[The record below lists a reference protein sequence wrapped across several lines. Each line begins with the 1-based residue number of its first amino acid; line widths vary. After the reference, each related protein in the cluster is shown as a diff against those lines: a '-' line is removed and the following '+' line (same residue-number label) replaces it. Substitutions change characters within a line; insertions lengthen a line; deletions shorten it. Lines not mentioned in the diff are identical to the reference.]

1 MNKLIGKIFIIVL
14 LAGFM
19 LQVLMADEIVSYSER
34 RTLQAFPEL
43 SLESIM
49 SGEFMED
56 FESYGL
62 DQFAFR
68 DFFRGMKSMSE
79 LYVFGKKD
87 VNGIYVYNGH
97 LIKKTQAFDPN
108 SLTYFS
114 DYIRDMTAR
123 FGKDAS
129 IYVSMVPD
137 KNYFTDRQTL
147 NYEVMEKTLDSLE
160 SMTYIPMMDLLR
172 LEDYFKTD
180 THWKQDK
187 LLPVVNRI
195 YDYMNS
201 DWQATGD
208 TFIQKDFDAFKGV
221 YAGQSGLYVKEE
233 TLSFLTNDTIDA
245 LKVENYRF
253 EDRESSV
260 YEYEFLVGKDAY
272 EVFLGGASPLVVIE
286 NPKAHSPKELIV
298 FRDSF
303 GSSLIPLMVDKYAK
317 ITLVDT
323 RYIHS
328 SILGQ
333 YMEFADQDVLFLYN
347 SEVINQAYMLK

>member
-34 RTLQAFPEL
+34 RTLQAFPQL
-43 SLESIM
+43 SFESFL
-49 SGEFMED
+49 SGKFMED
-56 FESYGL
+56 FEAYAL
-62 DQFAFR
+62 DQFPFR

-79 LYVFGKKD
+79 LYIFGKKD
-87 VNGIYVYNGH
+87 VNGIYVYDGH

-108 SLTYFS
+108 SLAYFS
-114 DYIRDMTAR
+114 DYIRVMGAR
-123 FGKDAS
+123 FDKDAN

-137 KNYFTDRQTL
+137 KNYFTGRQVL
-147 NYEVMEKTLDSLE
+147 DYEAMERALDALE
-160 SMTYIPMMDLLR
+160 AMTYIPMMDLLS
-172 LEDYFKTD
+172 LEDYFTTD
-180 THWKQDK
+180 THWKQDA

-201 DWQATGD
+201 DWEVTSDA
-208 TFIQKDFDAFKGV
+208 FIQKNFHAFKGV
-221 YAGQSGLYVKEE
+221 YAGQSGLYVKAE

-245 LKVENYRF
+245 LQVENYRF
-253 EDRESSV
+253 EDREASV
-260 YEYEFLVGKDAY
+260 YEHEFLAGKDAY
-272 EVFLGGASPLVVIE
+272 EVFLGGATPLVVIE
-286 NPKAHSPKELIV
+286 NPNALSNKELIV

-303 GSSLIPLMVDKYAK
+303 GSSLIPLMSDKYAK
-317 ITLVDT
+317 VTLVDT

-328 SILGQ
+328 SILDQ
-333 YMEFADQDVLFLYN
+333 YMDFADQDVLFLYN